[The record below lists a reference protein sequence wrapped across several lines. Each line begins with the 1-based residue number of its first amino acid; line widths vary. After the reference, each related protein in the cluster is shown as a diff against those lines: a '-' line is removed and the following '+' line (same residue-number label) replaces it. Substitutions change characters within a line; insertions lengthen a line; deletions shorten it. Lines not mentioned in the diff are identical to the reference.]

1 MWRIII
7 RAVLI
12 VAFGAAVLLV
22 AGVWGE
28 TEIGV
33 ASNHLFLAG
42 VFGTLGILVSLSYSL
57 RKRLWK
63 WGKLSRWLGF
73 HEVAALG
80 GTAIILLHTGL
91 RVHNITGWLAVL
103 LLLILCVSGIV
114 GRYLHRE
121 INLELARRKKTG
133 EDQASLSRL
142 EWWRDRFR
150 YWRKVHIPLTK
161 TLAVV
166 LLVHLIATAF
176 YGGWH
181 L

>member
-1 MWRIII
+1 MRCP
-7 RAVLI
+7 
-12 VAFGAAVLLV
+12 
-22 AGVWGE
+22 
-28 TEIGV
+28 
-33 ASNHLFLAG
+33 
-42 VFGTLGILVSLSYSL
+42 
-57 RKRLWK
+57 
-63 WGKLSRWLGF
+63 
-73 HEVAALG
+73 ALG